1 MSPILARSQSVPLVS
16 TKYVVSFSGIAGG
29 RRSNVLEVHKTTHR
43 SSFHVTDFL
52 TAVIFVKE
60 ILLGADAE
68 FKISNTSHSKN
79 NLNMNNL
86 LRRIGPRREIHS
98 CLQFSTVH
106 WCIFHSWGKFD
117 LLTYVPW
124 YYVILLADNTHSQ
137 DNSKIKIIK
146 NLLINYSWN

>member
-1 MSPILARSQSVPLVS
+1 MSPILARSQSVSVVS

-29 RRSNVLEVHKTTHR
+29 RSNVLEVHKTTHR

-52 TAVIFVKE
+52 TAVILVKE

-86 LRRIGPRREIHS
+86 LRRTGPRREIHS
-98 CLQFSTVH
+98 CLQFPTVH
-106 WCIFHSWGKFD
+106 CCIFHS
-117 LLTYVPW
+117 
-124 YYVILLADNTHSQ
+124 
-137 DNSKIKIIK
+137 
-146 NLLINYSWN
+146 